1 MTEYNA
7 HINVWHPLW
16 ACLQEE
22 RMSLL
27 KQVNLYKRDNFVL
40 IFTPSSSSPTATTT
54 TTSSKKR
61 LLEREICNVIKMS
74 IRYDAIKLLTQ

>member
-1 MTEYNA
+1 MFGTHFGPVYRKRGCPYE
-7 HINVWHPLW
+7 
-16 ACLQEE
+16 
-22 RMSLL
+22 

-74 IRYDAIKLLTQ
+74 IRHDAIKLLTQ

>member
-1 MTEYNA
+1 MSSMTEYNA

-27 KQVNLYKRDNFVL
+27 KTGQPIQEGQLCFNLHPLNLPRQQQQQQQQQHQV
-40 IFTPSSSSPTATTT
+40 
-54 TTSSKKR
+54 KKG
-61 LLEREICNVIKMS
+61 S
-74 IRYDAIKLLTQ
+74 